1 MIGCTLMLIVLV
13 LSIGAPLFTDY
24 SPTAI
29 DASSPLLPPFSAGHC
44 SAPTQY
50 GRDLWSRILYGGRYD
65 LAIAFGATSVTLV
78 VGTLVGMVAGHVGGW
93 VGTVVM
99 RVVDLV
105 FAFPF
110 MVLVIAI
117 IAMLGPSLLNM
128 FVALWIASWVSYA
141 RIAHGQTIAANRYG
155 YVLAAHALGFSRLRI
170 MLPAHLPSVLPSVL
184 IFAMVDA
191 VGNVILGA
199 SLGFL
204 GVGIRPPTP
213 EWGTMISDGKNYIF
227 SQWWL
232 AILPGIALIVRRR
245 RAQPHRRRARRR

>member
-1 MIGCTLMLIVLV
+1 MAIV
-13 LSIGAPLFTDY
+13 
-24 SPTAI
+24 
-29 DASSPLLPPFSAGHC
+29 
-44 SAPTQY
+44 
-50 GRDLWSRILYGGRYD
+50 
-65 LAIAFGATSVTLV
+65 FGATSVTMV
-78 VGTLVGMVAGHVGGW
+78 VGTLVGMVAGHVGGRI
-93 VGTVVM
+93 GTMVM

-128 FVALWIASWVSYA
+128 FVALWVASWVSYA

-170 MLPAHLPSVLPSVL
+170 IFRHTLPSVLPSVL

-213 EWGTMISDGKNYIF
+213 EWGTLISDGKNYIF

-232 AILPGIALIVRRR
+232 AILPGIALVVVGVALSLIGDGLAAVMRPKDGR
-245 RAQPHRRRARRR
+245 